1 MKLYYTGLLTAVIIF
16 AAGYSTNAQVQ
27 NWMGIIKETK
37 VAVKYYSPAKSETFT
52 AIEGKGIKEN
62 ELGFTK
68 EFSDGNLDIKLT
80 FKKLDSQI
88 ELSGEALSI
97 KKEDLCFTLKIIF
110 PLGDKIKDVYWGY
123 DLDSTEHVG
132 ADNKLYS
139 NFIDVGMVVPPD
151 GAFNSEE
158 NPGSNYDKKLGA
170 GQMSFFPLAAVS
182 ADKVGF
188 GWGVDMGIPIVF
200 RLAYEPA
207 SGMTS
212 EFDLAISNETKK
224 FPGRT
229 FFKLFLFEFN
239 YEWNLRA
246 ALNKYYQTQPEYFK
260 KRVNNEGI
268 WLPFTPLCSI
278 KDYKDFG
285 FAFHETSWPSKDGGL
300 NNEPTITADKTGG
313 VYSLE
318 YTEPWD
324 LQVPIEDINMKYKD
338 LVTDKT
344 IFKGHT
350 EMLQT
355 SAALDEN
362 NLWIAR
368 KLKTPWFKTGWAVS
382 VTTDANPNILGSSRY
397 EEVRKEEIDPSV
409 KLNADGVYFDSMEW
423 NWHNDL
429 NYNQKHFAFAD
440 YPLTFSASLKTPKPA
455 IWNYASEY
463 TMMNT
468 IANEM
473 HLKSKL
479 TMGNGFGWMPFA
491 PGILDLFGSEI
502 SLYMNSD
509 STQKSLQYIRAIS
522 NQKPIVF
529 LLNEGLDDQVFKTP
543 PYDGYRQYF
552 EKMLFYGFF
561 PSFFSTNSSSDPYW
575 EDPIRYNTGR
585 PFFKKYIPLIKE
597 ISGAGWQPV
606 TFAKLSNSELKV
618 ERFGK
623 SKSNEIYFTVI
634 NLNTKGTNT
643 TITIDTKNLNI
654 KEISGIKELIED
666 KELTYKKV
674 EGAIEISI
682 SINGKSTRLIKISK
696 A

>member
-1 MKLYYTGLLTAVIIF
+1 MKLYYTGLLTAIIII
-16 AAGYSTNAQVQ
+16 AAVYSTNAQVQ

-37 VAVKYYSPAKSETFT
+37 VAVKYYSPAKSESFT
-52 AIEGKGIKEN
+52 VIEGKDTKEN

-68 EFSDGNLDIKLT
+68 EFSDGNLDVKLT

-110 PLGDKIKDVYWGY
+110 PLGDKSKDVYWGY

-132 ADNKLYS
+132 DNNKLYS
-139 NFIDVGMVVPPD
+139 NYIDVGMVVPPD

-182 ADKVGF
+182 ADKTGF
-188 GWGVDMGIPIVF
+188 GWGVDMGIPVVF

-207 SGMTS
+207 LGMTS

-229 FFKLFLFEFN
+229 FFKLFLFEYN

-278 KDYKDFG
+278 KNYKDFG
-285 FAFHETSWPSKDGGL
+285 FAFHETSWPSKDAGL
-300 NNEPTITADKTGG
+300 NNVPTITADKEGG

-324 LQVPIEDINMKYKD
+324 LQVPIEDVNMKYKD
-338 LVTDKT
+338 MVNDKT

-382 VTTDANPNILGSSRY
+382 VTTDANPNITGSSRY

-429 NYNQKHFAFAD
+429 NYNQKHFVFAD

-491 PGILDLFGSEI
+491 PAILDLFGSEI
-502 SLYMNSD
+502 SLYMNPD

-575 EDPIRYNTGR
+575 EDSTRYNTGR

-597 ISGAGWQPV
+597 IAGAGWQPV
-606 TFAKLSNSELKV
+606 TFAKLSNSELKI

-623 SKSNEIYFTVI
+623 SKNNEIYFTVI
-634 NLNTKGTNT
+634 NQNLKETNI

-654 KEISGIKELIED
+654 KEISGVKELIED
-666 KELTYKKV
+666 RELTYKKV

-696 A
+696 V